1 MAIDGSKSKAE
12 ITSPGHV
19 FPLKAREG
27 GVLVRAVIPDSVA
40 ATAGVLPGDVITL
53 LGSTP
58 IKSVEAYESTVA
70 GLKGGSSVP
79 LRLVRR
85 GAPLFIGLKLKD

>member
-1 MAIDGSKSKAE
+1 
-12 ITSPGHV
+12 
-19 FPLKAREG
+19 
-27 GVLVRAVIPDSVA
+27 
-40 ATAGVLPGDVITL
+40 VLPGDVITL
-53 LGSTP
+53 LGSSP